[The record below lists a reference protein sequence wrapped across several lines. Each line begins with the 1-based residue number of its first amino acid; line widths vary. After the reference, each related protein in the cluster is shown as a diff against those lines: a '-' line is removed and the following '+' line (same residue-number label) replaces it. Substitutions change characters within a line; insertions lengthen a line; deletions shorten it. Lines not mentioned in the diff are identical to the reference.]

1 MKKLLPSLNEFL
13 NRENLS
19 VQRKNGLILFD
30 YNKTVSFTFDWD
42 MVTLHGRGIVFEEA
56 TGKLVALPYSK
67 FFNVEELFY
76 ENQLTDRAKLLPV
89 EFQPNFTGRFR
100 VLEKADGSCAV
111 VYFYNG
117 EWYVNTRGSFNS
129 DQAIWAK
136 AWMDSHIRT
145 DLMNVNHTYLFEI
158 IYPDNRI
165 VVDYGDKESL
175 VLTGI
180 IDTESGEEFDVDYL
194 QAESEKIG
202 CEMVKVFVFEKFEDL
217 FKARDLLSVNEEGFV
232 ITFDNGYKC
241 KLKGKAYCDVHRK
254 MNNLTPLAFWNAF
267 DVESFR
273 MPESFL
279 TELPEEFRDSVDELT
294 EVTERMHNESYD
306 RLKALASTIPQFEND
321 AVGRKARY
329 EYITSHVDHDDVG
342 LVLSL
347 LNGNSKNTK
356 KTIHRMVRPYK
367 NSYEGITLNNRLQ
380 RIFNES

>member
-1 MKKLLPSLNEFL
+1 MNTLKLENFL
-13 NRENLS
+13 HRANLTC
-19 VQRKNGLILFD
+19 QRQDGLILFD

-42 MVTLHGRGIVFEEA
+42 LITINGRGIVFEES
-56 TGKLVALPYSK
+56 TGKIIARPYKK
-67 FFNVEELFY
+67 FWNVEELFY
-76 ENQLTDRAKLLPV
+76 ENQLTDRAKLLPT
-89 EFQPNFTGRFR
+89 EFQPNFKGRFR

-117 EWYVNTRGSFNS
+117 EWHVNTRGSFKS

-145 DLMNVNHTYLFEI
+145 DLMNVKHTYLFEI

-165 VVDYGDKESL
+165 VIDYGDKESL

-217 FKARDLLSVNEEGFV
+217 FKARDLLTVNEEGFV

-241 KLKGKAYCDVHRK
+241 KLKGAAYCAVHKK

-267 DVESFR
+267 DVDAFK

-279 TELPEEFRDSVDELT
+279 SELPEEFRESVDELT

-306 RLKALASTIPQFEND
+306 RLKTLASTIPQFDSD
-321 AVGRKARY
+321 AAGRKRRFD
-329 EYITSHVDHDDVG
+329 YITLHIEPQDVG
-342 LVLSL
+342 FVLSI
-347 LNGNSKNTK
+347 LNGNVRKTK
-356 KTIHRMVRPYK
+356 ESIHRMVRPFK
-367 NSYEGITLNNRLQ
+367 NSYDGVTLNNRLQ
-380 RIFNES
+380 RIFSES

>member
-1 MKKLLPSLNEFL
+1 MNTLKIENFL
-13 NRENLS
+13 NRAN
-19 VQRKNGLILFD
+19 VTCQRHDGLILFD
-30 YNKTVSFTFDWD
+30 YNKTVSFAFDWD
-42 MVTLHGRGIVFEEA
+42 EITLNARGIVFDEN
-56 TGKLVALPYSK
+56 TGNIIARTYKK
-67 FFNVEELFY
+67 FFNVEELFCD
-76 ENQLTDRAKLLPV
+76 NKLTDRANILPV
-89 EFQPNFTGRFR
+89 EFHPNFKGKFR
-100 VLEKADGSCAV
+100 VLEKADGSLGIC
-111 VYFYNG
+111 FYHNNQ
-117 EWYVNTRGSFNS
+117 WYVNTRGSFKS

-136 AWMDSHIRT
+136 AWLDSHIKT
-145 DLMNVNHTYLFEI
+145 DLMNTNHTYLFEI

-180 IDTESGEEFDVDYL
+180 IDTKSGEEFDVDYL

-217 FKARDLLSVNEEGFV
+217 FKARDLLTVNEEGFV

-241 KLKGKAYCDVHRK
+241 KLKGAAYCAVHKK

-267 DVESFR
+267 DVDAFK

-279 TELPEEFRDSVDELT
+279 SELPEEFRESVDELT

-329 EYITSHVDHDDVG
+329 EYITSHIESDDVG
-342 LVLSL
+342 FVLSI
-347 LNGNSKNTK
+347 LNGSVRKTK
-356 KTIHRMVRPYK
+356 ESIHRMVRPFK
-367 NSYEGITLNNRLQ
+367 NSYDGVTLNNRLQ
-380 RIFNES
+380 RIFSES